1 MSTYPKGD
9 EKKRQFLTTAME
21 LFLEKGYEKT
31 TIQDIIDKMEVSKGA
46 FYHYFESKEDII
58 VGIAE
63 EYAKKFS
70 AIFEAIPENVSLSP
84 VEKINKMIEL
94 VQMQKSKNETQRS
107 QIKSILIA
115 EENCKLQQKIFKAV
129 KKDATQ
135 TLTKIIKQGIHSG
148 DFQAD
153 HPEELAD
160 FFLFAGHHMNESID
174 DLLLQLSEK
183 AIDFKD
189 FAHLLEEKISFYEM
203 LFAQMLHLKK
213 GAIKLRESYLKR
225 FLGT

>member
-9 EKKRQFLTTAME
+9 EKKKLFLTTAME

-63 EYAKKFS
+63 DYAKKFS
-70 AIFEAIPENVSLSP
+70 EVFKAIPENESLSP
-84 VEKINKMIEL
+84 LEKINNMIEL
-94 VQMQKSKNETQRS
+94 VQLRKSKNESQRS
-107 QIKSILIA
+107 NIKSILIA
-115 EENCKLQQKIFKAV
+115 DDNYKLQQKIFKAV

-135 TLTKIIKQGIHSG
+135 ALTKIIEQGVRSG
-148 DFQAD
+148 DFRVENPQ
-153 HPEELAD
+153 ELAD

-174 DLLLQLSEK
+174 EILLQLSEK
-183 AIDFKD
+183 IIDFKD
-189 FAHLLEEKISFYEM
+189 FANLLEEKLSFYES
-203 LFAQMLHLKK
+203 LFAQLLHLEK